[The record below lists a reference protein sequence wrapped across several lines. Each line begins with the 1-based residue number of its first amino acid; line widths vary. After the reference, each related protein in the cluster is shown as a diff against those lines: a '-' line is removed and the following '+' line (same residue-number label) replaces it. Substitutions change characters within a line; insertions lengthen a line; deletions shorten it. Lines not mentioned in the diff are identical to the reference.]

1 MHPML
6 NIAIRAV
13 RKGGDI
19 IIQNYDTH
27 KFIKED
33 IEKNKIFVKNILY
46 KTNKIISDI
55 IYKSYPHHII
65 LKKNENILFKQNEK
79 NTIWVINELD
89 GKNNFIKYFPYF
101 CLSIA
106 VVVKSKTEISV
117 IYDPIKND
125 LFTAVKGQGSQLNG
139 YRTRCSKINTLSY
152 TTVAV
157 NLPNKLHDETSS
169 YFEIYKKLTLCGIS
183 FRCTG
188 STVLDA
194 AYVAAGKID
203 CLFDFNLEP
212 NNFVASKLQVREAGC
227 LISNF
232 TGGHEYN
239 NSHSGNITSSPKFVR
254 LITEKIRACFL
265 IK

>member
-13 RKGGDI
+13 RKGGNV
-19 IIQNYDTH
+19 IIQNYETH

-33 IEKNKIFVKNILY
+33 LEKNKIFIKNITY
-46 KTNKIISDI
+46 KTNRIISAVI
-55 IYKSYPHHII
+55 HKAYPYHII
-65 LKKNENILFKQNEK
+65 LKKNENIIFIQNEK
-79 NTIWVINELD
+79 NTVWVINELD
-89 GKNNFIKYFPYF
+89 GENNFIKDFPYF
-101 CLSIA
+101 CISIA
-106 VVVKSKTEISV
+106 VVVKRRTEISV

-139 YRTRCSKINTLSY
+139 YRTRCSKINTLKY

-157 NLPNKLHDETSS
+157 NLPDAIHNETLS
-169 YFEIYKKLTLCGIS
+169 YFEIYKKLIQQGIS

-188 STVLDA
+188 STVLDS

-212 NNFVASKLQVREAGC
+212 NNFIAGKLQVREAGC

-232 TGGHEYN
+232 TGGHEQN
-239 NSHSGNITSSPKFVR
+239 NCHSGNITSSPKFIR
-254 LITEKIRACFL
+254 LITEKIRECYL
-265 IK
+265 T

>member
-13 RKGGDI
+13 RKGGDF

-33 IEKNKIFVKNILY
+33 LEKNKTFIKNIIY
-46 KTNKIISDI
+46 KTNRIINQI
-55 IYKSYPHHII
+55 IHKSYPHHII
-65 LKKNENILFKQNEK
+65 LKKNENIFLKKNNE

-89 GKNNFIKYFPYF
+89 GKNNFIKCFPYF
-101 CLSIA
+101 CISIA
-106 VVVKSKTEISV
+106 IIIKSQIEISV
-117 IYDPIKND
+117 IYDPIRND

-139 YRTRCSKINTLSY
+139 YRTRCSKVNTLNC

-157 NLPNKLHDETSS
+157 NLPEKIYNETFS
-169 YFEIYKKLTLCGIS
+169 YFEMYKKLIFCGIS

-188 STVLDA
+188 STVLDT

-212 NNFVASKLQVREAGC
+212 NNFIAGKLQVREAGC

-232 TGGHEYN
+232 TGGHEHN
-239 NSHSGNITSSPKFVR
+239 NCHSGNITSNPKFIR
-254 LITEKIRACFL
+254 LITEKIRAFYL
-265 IK
+265 I

>member
-13 RKGGDI
+13 RRGGNI
-19 IIQNYDTH
+19 ITQNYDTH

-33 IEKNKIFVKNILY
+33 VEINKMFIKNIMY
-46 KTNKIISDI
+46 KANRTISSIIH
-55 IYKSYPHHII
+55 KSYPHHII
-65 LKKNENILFKQNEK
+65 LKKNEDVFFTQNEK
-79 NTIWVINELD
+79 NTMWIINELD
-89 GKNNFIKYFPYF
+89 GKNNFIKNFPYF
-101 CLSIA
+101 CISIA
-106 VVVKSKTEISV
+106 VVVKNRTEISV

-139 YRTRCSKINTLSY
+139 YRTRCSKINTLKY

-157 NLPNKLHDETSS
+157 NLPDKIYNEKLS
-169 YFEIYKKLTLCGIS
+169 YFEIYKKLIQYGIS

-188 STVLDA
+188 STVLDS

-212 NNFVASKLQVREAGC
+212 NNFIAGKLQVREAGC

-232 TGGHEYN
+232 NGGHEHN
-239 NSHSGNITSSPKFVR
+239 NCHSGNITSSPKFIR
-254 LITEKIRACFL
+254 LITEKIRECYL
-265 IK
+265 I

>member
-13 RKGGDI
+13 RKGGNV

-33 IEKNKIFVKNILY
+33 IEKNKIFIKNIIY
-46 KTNKIISDI
+46 KTNRIISEI
-55 IYKSYPHHII
+55 IHKSYPNHII
-65 LKKNENILFKQNEK
+65 LKKNENFFLKSNEK
-79 NTIWVINELD
+79 NTIWIVNALD

-101 CLSIA
+101 CISIA
-106 VVVKSKTEISV
+106 VVIKNNTEISV

-139 YRTRCSKINTLSY
+139 YRTRCSSINTLNY
-152 TTVAV
+152 TTVAI
-157 NLPNKLHDETSS
+157 NLPKTMHNETSS
-169 YFEIYKKLTLCGIS
+169 YIEIYKKLIASGIS

-188 STVLDA
+188 STVLDS

-203 CLFDFNLEP
+203 CLFDFNLDP
-212 NNFVASKLQVREAGC
+212 NNFIAGKLQVREAGC
-227 LISNF
+227 LISDF
-232 TGGHEYN
+232 TGGHEHN
-239 NSHSGNITSSPKFVR
+239 NYHSGNITSSPKFVR
-254 LITEKIRACFL
+254 LITEKIRECYL
-265 IK
+265 I